1 MEKATTLA
9 FSHESSVLQ
18 KSRGP
23 DYVSPGWGVNTTGDG
38 YTEIH
43 SLYKGTAVEPSKPGI
58 WTQVWAPRPAL
69 DGGRGRLGRA
79 AAGAGCALRAAN
91 AVGCAAVL

>member
-1 MEKATTLA
+1 MSAL
-9 FSHESSVLQ
+9 
-18 KSRGP
+18 G
-23 DYVSPGWGVNTTGDG
+23 GVNTTGDPVILRIPLF
-38 YTEIH
+38 TREPQL
-43 SLYKGTAVEPSKPGI
+43 SLLSLESGHRCGPPE
-58 WTQVWAPRPAL
+58 PAL

>member
-1 MEKATTLA
+1 M
-9 FSHESSVLQ
+9 
-18 KSRGP
+18 
-23 DYVSPGWGVNTTGDG
+23 GVNTTGDG

-43 SLYKGTAVEPSKPGI
+43 SLYKGTAVEPSGPGI
-58 WTQVWAPRPAL
+58 WTQVWPQACP
-69 DGGRGRLGRA
+69 DGGRGRLGCA